1 MNIFI
6 HTLDNMVLKNK
17 KNNTHIVF
25 ITVIL
30 LLMVIII
37 FTFSRR
43 ARFETMIAF
52 YKFTSLYGTLAWHNR
67 YPIDYPYQ
75 RIDDLIPDV
84 LSRPFHHICYHRQ
97 ITGDNTLQEL
107 EMKQCVANIQKYCVQ
122 HLSLRSADALP
133 VLYLPEDE
141 DKIRFYVQKRFPFVI
156 RGATW
161 KTSKA
166 NGIHIDS
173 VLERYG
179 DTHVMFDKDNETFE
193 GKLRDMQ
200 DNKAYLSNSTSFMK
214 KHPEII
220 DPMDLDRLTKMSGM
234 THTISQI
241 FMSIVPN
248 NGTPMHSAFS
258 HNFFFMVEGQ
268 KRWTFWH
275 PDYLCLTYPYFP
287 KNGIYFASYSAIRD
301 FQDTDILQ
309 KYPLLEYAPHYEV
322 VLQEGDVLFN
332 PGPWWHA
339 IRNVTE
345 RSLAFA
351 TRWVYPDELVPSPY
365 QLQYC
370 QIANSNIH
378 NVFGEIYV
386 NTGTFK
392 MDVDENYSGD
402 VQDETIALVEKMNH
416 DALALVKNPDRHLA
430 WY

>member
-1 MNIFI
+1 
-6 HTLDNMVLKNK
+6 MVLKKK
-17 KNNTHIVF
+17 KNNNTVRIGFIIVFVIVF
-25 ITVIL
+25 IIVIL
-30 LLMVIII
+30 TV
-37 FTFSRR
+37 SRR
-43 ARFETMIAF
+43 ARFETMNAS
-52 YKFTSLYGTLAWHNR
+52 YQLVSLYGILAWNHR

-75 RIDDLIPDV
+75 RIDDLIPDS

-97 ITGDNTLQEL
+97 ITGDNTLQEI
-107 EMKQCVANIQKYCVQ
+107 EMKECVANIQKYCVQ
-122 HLSLRSADALP
+122 HLSLRSADTLP
-133 VLYLPEDE
+133 VVQLPDDE
-141 DKIRFYVQKRFPFVI
+141 DKIRFYVQQRFPFVI
-156 RGATW
+156 RGGSW

-173 VLERYG
+173 IMERYG
-179 DTHVMFDKDNETFE
+179 DTHVMFDKNNETFE
-193 GKLRDMQ
+193 GKLYEMQ
-200 DNKAYLSNSTSFMK
+200 ENNAYLSNSTSFMK
-214 KHPEII
+214 KHPEIV
-220 DPMDLDRLTKMSGM
+220 DPNDLDRLTKMSGM
-234 THTISQI
+234 KHTISQI

-248 NGTPMHSAFS
+248 NGTPMHAAWS

-287 KNGIYFASYSAIRD
+287 KNGIYFGSYSAIRD

-309 KYPLLEYAPHYEV
+309 KFPLLEYAPHYEV

-351 TRWVYPDELVPSPY
+351 TRWVYPYEVVPSPY

-370 QIANSNIH
+370 QLANPNIH
-378 NVFGEIYV
+378 HIFGEIYA
-386 NTGTFK
+386 NTGSFVF
-392 MDVDENYSGD
+392 DVDENYSGD
-402 VQDETIALVEKMNH
+402 VQDDTITLMEKMNH
-416 DALALVKNPDRHLA
+416 EALALVKNPNRHLA